1 MISENKKK
9 HAYWLEPSLD
19 EAMGYMLPEANAT
32 SKSEFVRLAIK
43 FYMAFLR
50 QGKSLEFL
58 SPLLT
63 QAIKSEIEGVEQ
75 RVSGMLFK
83 VAVEQSKVSFL
94 LADQYENADG
104 KRIAK
109 NIYAPTREECEEKL
123 AELIIQM
130 KAEIAEE
137 KARQKNEQKPT

>member
-1 MISENKKK
+1 MSENKKK

-19 EAMGYMLPEANAT
+19 EEMGYMLPEANAT

-50 QGKSLEFL
+50 QGKSLDFL
-58 SPLLT
+58 SPLLA

-83 VAVEQSKVSFL
+83 VAVEQSKVAYVVAYGQNVPTDSINGL
-94 LADQYENADG
+94 HEYCADKVAETNGIISIEEAYE
-104 KRIAK
+104 
-109 NIYAPTREECEEKL
+109 YY
-123 AELIIQM
+123 
-130 KAEIAEE
+130 
-137 KARQKNEQKPT
+137 QKED

>member
-1 MISENKKK
+1 MSENKKK

-19 EAMGYMLPEANAT
+19 EEMGYMLPKANAT

-43 FYMAFLR
+43 FYMAYLQ

-58 SPLLT
+58 SPLLA

-75 RVSGMLFK
+75 RISGMLFK

-94 LADQYENADG
+94 LADQYEKSDD
-104 KRIAK
+104 
-109 NIYAPTREECEEKL
+109 YLEWLHDECANKV
-123 AELIIQM
+123 AETNGIISL
-130 KAEIAEE
+130 E
-137 KARQKNEQKPT
+137 KAYDYQDGE